1 MHKIKKINI
10 LNFLFKII
18 MGNQPGLE
26 VMPGFAG
33 AALSM
38 SLSNLGAAYG
48 MGKSGCGIAGL
59 G

>member
-1 MHKIKKINI
+1 
-10 LNFLFKII
+10 

-26 VMPGFAG
+26 VLPGFAG